1 MSSNLPQV
9 ATNFSN
15 GNLTRTIAVIDRL
28 AAFAG
33 SANTAAN
40 YGKVYTINGLDDAVT
55 QGITEELEPEAY
67 RQLSEFYGELA
78 GKQQVFLG
86 LFNPEVT
93 MAQMLDSTN
102 ATYANAIIKAGK
114 GAIAYLGVFKTAAE
128 DYAGAGA
135 GFLDADVQAAIT
147 ASKTF
152 VQAWNTKGYYFR
164 VLVGGYVNAEG
175 AAANGYQP
183 NTADNGFGGI
193 PLFSTKPDKGCSV
206 GLVLGRKVKY
216 PCHIKLGK
224 TANGPLSVNQLYIGT
239 KPLEQV
245 DNLDA
250 LAGYGFIVP
259 VTYPN
264 KAGYFFGIDNMA
276 STDDYRLLAYGAV
289 IDAAATVAF
298 NYYTDW
304 LESETDVDSNGE
316 LLDVDL
322 QHLEDNIDMQIRTNL
337 GDRISDVEVNI
348 DPNQVIV
355 PGNTFNVQLRVIPK
369 GYFTFINVDLG
380 LTA

>member
-86 LFNPEVT
+86 LFDPEVT

-135 GFLDADVQAAIT
+135 GFLD
-147 ASKTF
+147 
-152 VQAWNTKGYYFR
+152 G
-164 VLVGGYVNAEG
+164 
-175 AAANGYQP
+175 QP
-183 NTADNGFGGI
+183 
-193 PLFSTKPDKGCSV
+193 
-206 GLVLGRKVKY
+206 
-216 PCHIKLGK
+216 
-224 TANGPLSVNQLYIGT
+224 
-239 KPLEQV
+239 
-245 DNLDA
+245 
-250 LAGYGFIVP
+250 
-259 VTYPN
+259 
-264 KAGYFFGIDNMA
+264 
-276 STDDYRLLAYGAV
+276 
-289 IDAAATVAF
+289 
-298 NYYTDW
+298 
-304 LESETDVDSNGE
+304 
-316 LLDVDL
+316 
-322 QHLEDNIDMQIRTNL
+322 
-337 GDRISDVEVNI
+337 
-348 DPNQVIV
+348 
-355 PGNTFNVQLRVIPK
+355 
-369 GYFTFINVDLG
+369 
-380 LTA
+380 